1 MKDLDSKPTILI
13 VEDHEAVRA
22 SLINL
27 LRANFKDCRFLET
40 KNGEEAIALVR
51 AHKPD
56 IVLMDIGLPEM
67 SGIEATRHIKTE
79 VPKTKV
85 VVMTIH
91 EAPHYQA
98 DADAVGASGFLL
110 KKEIPSKLVPLLAE
124 LLSELSD

>member
-67 SGIEATRHIKTE
+67 S
-79 VPKTKV
+79 
-85 VVMTIH
+85 
-91 EAPHYQA
+91 
-98 DADAVGASGFLL
+98 
-110 KKEIPSKLVPLLAE
+110 
-124 LLSELSD
+124 